1 MTKSYETTR
10 AEGAEPM
17 TLIFPVGAYE
27 SLPIEVR
34 MLGPWAGCS
43 YIEVA
48 NVRPALRAEILQK
61 GYAIIREAV
70 GMLNAA

>member
-1 MTKSYETTR
+1 MTKRYETTR

-17 TLIFPVGAYE
+17 TLIFPEGAYE

-43 YIEVA
+43 YVDIA
-48 NVRPALRAEILQK
+48 NVRPALRAEILQN
-61 GYAIIREAV
+61 GYAVLREPVSMA
-70 GMLNAA
+70 NAA